1 MPTVRRVPTYTPP
14 YVRDY
19 SLEHLQ
25 QEFGQAVSSPHSFNS
40 LTRVFFHA
48 VSSIKANY
56 VEYVSPDV
64 LTDSIGN
71 PLIKTNILI
80 IPEPDPTY
88 NKFPKALACKFVSD
102 IYNDVTK
109 KDVKVIVWQEYPAC
123 QPLNGDY
130 REGYR
135 FVASYGTR
143 SLTAP

>member
-1 MPTVRRVPTYTPP
+1 MNRPAPSYTPP
-14 YVRDY
+14 FVRDY

-25 QEFGQAVSSPHSFNS
+25 QEFKQTVSSPYSFNS

-48 VSSIKANY
+48 ISSIKANY

-71 PLIKTNILI
+71 VLIKTNMLI
-80 IPEPDPTY
+80 IPEPEPHHG
-88 NKFPKALACKFVSD
+88 KFPKALASKFVSD
-102 IYNDVTK
+102 IYNDITK

-123 QPLNGDY
+123 LPLNGDY

-143 SLTAP
+143 SLIAP